1 MSASGGASGLVVKL
15 DNIAPATLPVN
26 SSAAIFCLGSCFH
39 RYEVVRD
46 VEIIVDGVRHRPTAF
61 RMPRADVVGC
71 LRQGARSPGGSER
84 SSLSGLEARG
94 YRSGFWATI
103 PVQTPAR
110 SGALE
115 LKLAACLAT
124 GSELISS
131 LGRIEI
137 VESEPTA
144 ALPRAAP
151 SLPDGL
157 IAICM
162 ATFEPDMN
170 LFRVQ
175 LDSLRSQTDP
185 RWLCVISDDCSS
197 PRHFEEIKRAVGED
211 RRFVLSRSNIR
222 LGFYRNFE
230 RALKMV
236 PAEAELVAM
245 CDQDDRWH
253 PEKLEVL
260 RSALGRARLVYSDQ
274 RLVDSEGRVL
284 RATLWKGRRNNYR
297 NLASQLV
304 ANTITG
310 AATLFR
316 RELLDVALP
325 FPGAPGILFHD
336 HWLGLAAMA
345 SGEVTF
351 VDRPLYDYV
360 QHTGA
365 ILGHLTGD
373 ERSSPSSSAWRGR
386 LGLERGQGR
395 MRRWH
400 AAYFYGYLTREVQAQ
415 TLLVRCSSTL
425 TARKR
430 RVLRRFV
437 RSGRAP
443 LPFAWLALRPLRAVV
458 GCNETLGS
466 EADLVRGIIWRWL
479 IVLLARWEQTSRPGA
494 V

>member
-162 ATFEPDMN
+162 ATFEPDMD

-274 RLVDSEGRVL
+274 RLVDVGRARAAGDALERTPEQLPQFRVTAGGKHHHRRRDVVSPRASRRSTSVPWGARNSVSRSLARARRDGEWRGHVRRSAAL
-284 RATLWKGRRNNYR
+284 RLCPAHRRDPGSSGRR
-297 NLASQLV
+297 
-304 ANTITG
+304 
-310 AATLFR
+310 
-316 RELLDVALP
+316 
-325 FPGAPGILFHD
+325 
-336 HWLGLAAMA
+336 
-345 SGEVTF
+345 
-351 VDRPLYDYV
+351 
-360 QHTGA
+360 
-365 ILGHLTGD
+365 
-373 ERSSPSSSAWRGR
+373 
-386 LGLERGQGR
+386 
-395 MRRWH
+395 
-400 AAYFYGYLTREVQAQ
+400 
-415 TLLVRCSSTL
+415 
-425 TARKR
+425 
-430 RVLRRFV
+430 
-437 RSGRAP
+437 
-443 LPFAWLALRPLRAVV
+443 
-458 GCNETLGS
+458 
-466 EADLVRGIIWRWL
+466 
-479 IVLLARWEQTSRPGA
+479 
-494 V
+494 